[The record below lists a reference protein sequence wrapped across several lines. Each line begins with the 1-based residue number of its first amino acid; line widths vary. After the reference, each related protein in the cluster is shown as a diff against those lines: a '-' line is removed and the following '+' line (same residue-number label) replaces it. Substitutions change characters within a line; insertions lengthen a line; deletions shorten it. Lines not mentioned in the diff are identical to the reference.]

1 MTITLPNKMR
11 GRDGVPAAVLNV
23 LFLCTGNSARSILAE
38 VILNELGRGDYKAY
52 SAGSQPVGAI
62 NPGALEKL
70 RAAGHSIDGL
80 ASKSWDEFS
89 GREAPT
95 FDVVITVC
103 DNAAGESCPVWNGS
117 PVVAHWGIPDP
128 AAFDAVEERR
138 KAFDRAYA
146 QLRTRIEAFLR
157 LPHERHSPDEARSE
171 LQRIHERAG
180 DLDGGSQ

>member
-1 MTITLPNKMR
+1 
-11 GRDGVPAAVLNV
+11 VLNV

-38 VILNELGRGDYKAY
+38 VLLNELGRGDYMAY
-52 SAGSQPVGAI
+52 SAGSQPAGTI

-70 RAAGHSIDGL
+70 RAAGHSVDAL

-89 GREAPT
+89 GKGAPA

-103 DNAAGESCPVWNGS
+103 DNAAGESCPLWNGS

-128 AAFDAVEERR
+128 AAFEAGEERR
-138 KAFDRAYA
+138 KAFDRAYV

-157 LPHERHSPDEARSE
+157 VPHKRRTPEEGRAE
-171 LQRIHERAG
+171 LRQIHERAN
-180 DLDGGSQ
+180 DLEAGIQ

>member
-1 MTITLPNKMR
+1 MR
-11 GRDGVPAAVLNV
+11 KRSGVLAAVLKV

-38 VILNELGRGDYKAY
+38 VLLNELGRGDYAAY
-52 SAGSQPVGAI
+52 SAGSEPAGAV
-62 NPGALEKL
+62 NPGALDKL
-70 RAAGHSIDGL
+70 RAAGHSVDGL

-89 GREAPT
+89 GKAAPA

-128 AAFDAVEERR
+128 AAFDAGEERR
-138 KAFDRAYA
+138 RAFDRAYA

-157 LPHERHSPDEARSE
+157 VPHNQCTSEEVRAE

-180 DLDGGSQ
+180 DLEGGTR